1 MTNTPTNFASTY
13 FLNYLLMTLVHAFN
27 KYMRNAICLQQN
39 KVAAVFTHEVEDLIA
54 DTNAG
59 LLY

>member
-1 MTNTPTNFASTY
+1 
-13 FLNYLLMTLVHAFN
+13 
-27 KYMRNAICLQQN
+27 MRNAICLQQN